1 MSREKKVLFV
11 TGASSDVGQALILQ
25 IADQYDTIVAHYCH
39 SHESIDALAQKFP
52 GKIQKVKADLADPKE
67 VRAMIDGMIKEQW
80 LPDHIVHLAAP
91 KTTNERFHKMDPV
104 RLDQAFEVSVRSI
117 FHILQSF
124 VPHMSKQKY
133 GRVVFMLTSYCL
145 GLPPKYQSAYV
156 TSKYALLGLMKALAT
171 EYDSKGI
178 TVNGIS
184 PEMIDTKFLSDL
196 PDLIVE
202 ENAAKSPLKRNLQVD
217 DVVPMLAYLLSDAA
231 EGGCFYKDKYR
242 RDPYLSGSAFSD
254 RCFAL
259 LQRDELLCDQWQ
271 YPASSAGKGKYLVP
285 LADSSTAGD
294 FLLYIKLYRIH
305 FGCLLGRCQ
314 PAEEFFEVLPFWHL
328 LSDHALWSDHTVSGD
343 RTGFVCGKQN

>member
-52 GKIQKVKADLADPKE
+52 GKIQKVKANLADPKE
-67 VRAMIDGMIKEQW
+67 VQAMIDGMIKEQW

-231 EGGCFYKDKYR
+231 EAITGQNIAITGGMR
-242 RDPYLSGSAFSD
+242 
-254 RCFAL
+254 
-259 LQRDELLCDQWQ
+259 
-271 YPASSAGKGKYLVP
+271 
-285 LADSSTAGD
+285 
-294 FLLYIKLYRIH
+294 
-305 FGCLLGRCQ
+305 
-314 PAEEFFEVLPFWHL
+314 
-328 LSDHALWSDHTVSGD
+328 
-343 RTGFVCGKQN
+343 

>member
-1 MSREKKVLFV
+1 
-11 TGASSDVGQALILQ
+11 
-25 IADQYDTIVAHYCH
+25 
-39 SHESIDALAQKFP
+39 
-52 GKIQKVKADLADPKE
+52 
-67 VRAMIDGMIKEQW
+67 MIDGMIKEQW

-91 KTTNERFHKMDPV
+91 KTTNERFHKMDSV

-124 VPHMSKQKY
+124 MPHMSKQKY

-231 EGGCFYKDKYR
+231 EAITGQNIAITGGMR
-242 RDPYLSGSAFSD
+242 
-254 RCFAL
+254 
-259 LQRDELLCDQWQ
+259 
-271 YPASSAGKGKYLVP
+271 
-285 LADSSTAGD
+285 
-294 FLLYIKLYRIH
+294 
-305 FGCLLGRCQ
+305 
-314 PAEEFFEVLPFWHL
+314 
-328 LSDHALWSDHTVSGD
+328 
-343 RTGFVCGKQN
+343 

>member
-52 GKIQKVKADLADPKE
+52 GKIQKVKANLADSKE

-91 KTTNERFHKMDPV
+91 KTTNERFHKMDSV

-231 EGGCFYKDKYR
+231 EAITGQNIAITGGMR
-242 RDPYLSGSAFSD
+242 
-254 RCFAL
+254 
-259 LQRDELLCDQWQ
+259 
-271 YPASSAGKGKYLVP
+271 
-285 LADSSTAGD
+285 
-294 FLLYIKLYRIH
+294 
-305 FGCLLGRCQ
+305 
-314 PAEEFFEVLPFWHL
+314 
-328 LSDHALWSDHTVSGD
+328 
-343 RTGFVCGKQN
+343 

>member
-39 SHESIDALAQKFP
+39 SLESIDALAQKFP
-52 GKIQKVKADLADPKE
+52 GKIQKVKADL
-67 VRAMIDGMIKEQW
+67 W

-231 EGGCFYKDKYR
+231 EAITGQNIAITGGMR
-242 RDPYLSGSAFSD
+242 
-254 RCFAL
+254 
-259 LQRDELLCDQWQ
+259 
-271 YPASSAGKGKYLVP
+271 
-285 LADSSTAGD
+285 
-294 FLLYIKLYRIH
+294 
-305 FGCLLGRCQ
+305 
-314 PAEEFFEVLPFWHL
+314 
-328 LSDHALWSDHTVSGD
+328 
-343 RTGFVCGKQN
+343 

>member
-67 VRAMIDGMIKEQW
+67 VRAMIDGMIKERW

-104 RLDQAFEVSVRSI
+104 RLDQAFEVSVRS
-117 FHILQSF
+117 ILQSF

-231 EGGCFYKDKYR
+231 EAITGQNIAITGGMR
-242 RDPYLSGSAFSD
+242 
-254 RCFAL
+254 
-259 LQRDELLCDQWQ
+259 
-271 YPASSAGKGKYLVP
+271 
-285 LADSSTAGD
+285 
-294 FLLYIKLYRIH
+294 
-305 FGCLLGRCQ
+305 
-314 PAEEFFEVLPFWHL
+314 
-328 LSDHALWSDHTVSGD
+328 
-343 RTGFVCGKQN
+343 

>member
-1 MSREKKVLFV
+1 
-11 TGASSDVGQALILQ
+11 
-25 IADQYDTIVAHYCH
+25 
-39 SHESIDALAQKFP
+39 
-52 GKIQKVKADLADPKE
+52 
-67 VRAMIDGMIKEQW
+67 
-80 LPDHIVHLAAP
+80 
-91 KTTNERFHKMDPV
+91 MDSV

-124 VPHMSKQKY
+124 MPHMSKQKY

-231 EGGCFYKDKYR
+231 EAITGQNIAITGGMR
-242 RDPYLSGSAFSD
+242 
-254 RCFAL
+254 
-259 LQRDELLCDQWQ
+259 
-271 YPASSAGKGKYLVP
+271 
-285 LADSSTAGD
+285 
-294 FLLYIKLYRIH
+294 
-305 FGCLLGRCQ
+305 
-314 PAEEFFEVLPFWHL
+314 
-328 LSDHALWSDHTVSGD
+328 
-343 RTGFVCGKQN
+343 